1 MALFVFF
8 HFNMNYHIRLCLLSP
23 LSCNPLPKECT
34 KKKEKKK
41 KERKFYLKAKR
52 VRTAVAKVTP
62 TVFQTELFW
71 SSRDNVKE
79 QVTIINSFSG
89 A

>member
-1 MALFVFF
+1 M
-8 HFNMNYHIRLCLLSP
+8 
-23 LSCNPLPKECT
+23 
-34 KKKEKKK
+34 
-41 KERKFYLKAKR
+41 FYLKAKR